1 MKLFK
6 KAGLP
11 LLFVAILGGIVG
23 YTLRDTLEDIGQIA
37 QAQAIESEQSSEAKP
52 QIASTAKLPDPNIY
66 FPGTEALAP
75 DEMRIVACG
84 TGMPTARE
92 AQAAT
97 CWLVELGN
105 GDKFIFDAG
114 TGSAS
119 RMASLH
125 IPYDYLNKIF
135 LSHLHTD
142 HFGDFPA
149 YFIGGWVAGRQHP
162 LHVYGPSGDRT
173 ETGTKYAIDRMRE
186 AMTWDI
192 EGRAGRLPAEGGKVI
207 VHEFDFK
214 KENQVVYEENGV
226 TIRSWPA
233 NHTIDGPVSYS
244 LMWNGLKFVFGGDTY
259 PNKWFVKY
267 ATDADLVIHECFIVV
282 PDMVD
287 KFGFSVSTAL
297 EVGTQI
303 HTAPPAFGKVM
314 SIVKPRMA
322 VAYHFFNDP
331 DTAPSILEGVRSTYD
346 GPLTLAEDYMVW
358 NVTKDDIRV
367 RKVAYNEDMWP
378 PPAPQAPPPVDRS
391 ITKYVS
397 DWITAEN
404 LDVKDIVQN
413 IYDRANKKYGTN
425 EKPNQ

>member
-1 MKLFK
+1 MLPKS
-6 KAGLP
+6 KAAWIVPMVCGL
-11 LLFVAILGGIVG
+11 VIGIVISG
-23 YTLRDTLEDIGQIA
+23 NLDLINQA
-37 QAQAIESEQSSEAKP
+37 QAQQDKMSKITP
-52 QIASTAKLPDPNIY
+52 TGKLMDPNIY
-66 FPGTEALAP
+66 FPGSEALDP
-75 DEMRIVACG
+75 DEFRVVACG

-92 AQAAT
+92 SQAAS

-114 TGSAS
+114 TGSAA
-119 RMASLH
+119 RMASLN

-135 LSHLHTD
+135 ISHLHTD

-162 LHVYGPSGDRT
+162 LHVYGPSGARK
-173 ETGTKYAIDRMRE
+173 ETGTKYAVDRMRE
-186 AMTWDI
+186 ALTWDY
-192 EGRAGRLPAEGGKVI
+192 EGRKGRLPASGGKVV

-214 KENQVVYEENGV
+214 AENAVVYDENGV

-233 NHTIDGPVSYS
+233 NHTIDGPVSFS
-244 LMWNGLKFVFGGDTY
+244 LEWNGLKFVFGGDTY

-267 ATDADLVIHECFIVV
+267 AKDADLAIHECFIAV
-282 PDMVD
+282 PDMVE

-314 SIVKPRMA
+314 SIIKPRMA

-331 DTAPSILEGVRSTYD
+331 DTSPSILEGVRSTYD

-358 NVTKDDIRV
+358 NVTKDKITS
-367 RKVAYNEDMWP
+367 RKVAFNEDAWP

-391 ITKYVS
+391 ITQYVS
-397 DWITAEN
+397 DWITEQN
-404 LDVKDIVQN
+404 LDVDDIVQG
-413 IYDRANKKYGTN
+413 IYDRANKMYGTD
-425 EKPNQ
+425 ESPNQ